1 MVPYDEAEL
10 ALFLKHRLHAGKK
23 VHKRRRS
30 MSQSFSSSSYVFC
43 YNLLQLLK
51 GIVDEREKVSNA
63 NNCGWYQLGNSMCC
77 RENVV
82 GVEEGYVLCAMYL
95 SVVVD
100 EEFGTEEI
108 IKLSL
113 GLAFAGR
120 GIGSQLQNARV
131 ALR

>member
-1 MVPYDEAEL
+1 MSIE
-10 ALFLKHRLHAGKK
+10 RMWWGW
-23 VHKRRRS
+23 RRG
-30 MSQSFSSSSYVFC
+30 MY
-43 YNLLQLLK
+43 
-51 GIVDEREKVSNA
+51 
-63 NNCGWYQLGNSMCC
+63 
-77 RENVV
+77 
-82 GVEEGYVLCAMYL
+82 YVLCTMYL

>member
-1 MVPYDEAEL
+1 MPTIVVGINWEIQCAAE
-10 ALFLKHRLHAGKK
+10 K
-23 VHKRRRS
+23 VWI
-30 MSQSFSSSSYVFC
+30 
-43 YNLLQLLK
+43 LK
-51 GIVDEREKVSNA
+51 GLHT
-63 NNCGWYQLGNSMCC
+63 W
-77 RENVV
+77 ENVV
-82 GVEEGYVLCAMYL
+82 GVEEGYVLCTIYL

>member
-1 MVPYDEAEL
+1 MY
-10 ALFLKHRLHAGKK
+10 
-23 VHKRRRS
+23 
-30 MSQSFSSSSYVFC
+30 
-43 YNLLQLLK
+43 
-51 GIVDEREKVSNA
+51 
-63 NNCGWYQLGNSMCC
+63 
-77 RENVV
+77 
-82 GVEEGYVLCAMYL
+82 YVLCTMYL

-108 IKLSL
+108 IKLSF